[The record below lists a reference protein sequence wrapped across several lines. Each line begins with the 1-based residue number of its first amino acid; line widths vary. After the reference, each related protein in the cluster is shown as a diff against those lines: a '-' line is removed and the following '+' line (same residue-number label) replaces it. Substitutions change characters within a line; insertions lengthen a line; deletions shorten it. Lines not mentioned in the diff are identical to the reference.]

1 MKKKKEVT
9 SVAPELFADTSKAIQ
24 VDLSKEMQK
33 SFLDYS
39 MSVIV
44 MRALPDVRDGLKP
57 VHRRILYTM
66 YENALYP
73 EKAYRK
79 CADTVGSVLGRYH
92 PHGDASVY
100 DALVRL
106 AQDFSL
112 RYPLVDGHGNF
123 GSIDGDPPAAY
134 RYTEARLGKLSMP
147 MLEDIDK
154 ETVDYMPNYDDR
166 LEEPKVLPSRFP
178 NLLVNGS
185 TGIAVGMATNIPP
198 HNLGEVVDAICLL
211 IDNPDADLDDIMEYI
226 QGPDFPTGALIMGK
240 SGIRAAY
247 ATGRGKITM
256 RSRCEIE
263 EDEKKGRTKIVVTEI
278 PYMVNKQRLVESIAD
293 LVKDKRVDGISDL
306 NDESGRDGMRIVIEL
321 KRDAVPQVVLNQLYK
336 HSQLQETFGVIN
348 LALVNNVPKVLT
360 LKEMLN
366 CYLDHQCDVIR
377 RRCTFELR
385 KAKEREHILNGLKIA
400 LDFIDEVI
408 AILRKSPS
416 ITDGKIALMDR
427 FGLDDIQASAI
438 VQMRLGQ
445 LTGLE
450 KQKVEDERLA
460 LLTRIGE
467 LEEILADQRK
477 VLEIVREEITAIK
490 NKYADERR
498 TEICPISGE
507 MDIEDLI
514 PEEECVITMTHFG
527 YIKRMPV
534 SEYRTQ
540 RRGGRGVSGMNRRE
554 EDFAEEIFICSTHD
568 YIAFFT
574 DKGRVY
580 RLKGYEIA
588 ESSRNARGTN
598 IVNLLP
604 LENGEKVTT
613 MVKLPAV
620 ESEEQYLVMVTKNG
634 VIKRTRLL
642 EYKNIRKSGLN
653 AINLDEGDELKWVNL
668 TYGESDI
675 LIATK
680 KGMAIRIDENQARP
694 LGRVSRGVR
703 AINLREG
710 DEVVGV
716 ALFEEG
722 KSILTIT
729 ENGKGRRTENEAYRR
744 QNRGGFG
751 STNYKVDDKK
761 GFVAGVKS
769 VKEDD
774 DIIIISSDGIIIRTN
789 VNAINAYSKYGGG
802 VNVMR
807 LSEDAKIV
815 TFAVTPKEEEVEEK
829 AEESLQDTAQQ
840 TQDFKNEQNA

>member
-385 KAKEREHILNGLKIA
+385 KAKEREHILDGLKIA

-789 VNAINAYSKYGGG
+789 VDAINAYSKYGGG